1 MISLEPTLS
10 KLKRRPLR
18 RTKKWLLNLDKVLS
32 QQVTLILPFLMP
44 GLLESK
50 PLMDSNLMS
59 KREVTRSRESRL
71 HKSTSTTS
79 LRRRMIRRSRSLRRL
94 DKLKL
99 NKSQLRRRES
109 KEKLLRLP
117 RPRLKMILKCQRI
130 SMMISRISIATQ
142 SQRAHHI
149 PRHTRRLL
157 RKRKLQKLRLQ
168 RPQRLRL
175 QSLVLLKNQR
185 QLPQLRLQSKL
196 LRNRLH
202 KPLRLITLIQLDTP
216 Y

>member
-149 PRHTRRLL
+149 PKLTRRLL
-157 RKRKLQKLRLQ
+157 RKRKLQRLRLQ

-175 QSLVLLKNQR
+175 QSLLLLKNQR
-185 QLPQLRLQSKL
+185 QLP
-196 LRNRLH
+196 
-202 KPLRLITLIQLDTP
+202 
-216 Y
+216 